1 MTSKDTA
8 EALLARRLAGE
19 DVAGQSDWQISH
31 EPIPPAGHPDGDVK
45 IGKSLRVPLPMFT
58 EISAV
63 AERRR
68 MSWSALVR
76 GWIAEGLA
84 RDREAGAEVDP
95 VIELHHHLDAAT
107 RALRALEGR
116 RDAA

>member
-1 MTSKDTA
+1 MNDRDT
-8 EALLARRLAGE
+8 EDLFARRLAGE
-19 DVAGQSDWQISH
+19 DVAKGEPRISY
-31 EPIPPAGHPDGDVK
+31 EPIQPAGHPDGEMK
-45 IGKSLRVPLPMFT
+45 IGKSLRVPMAMFA

-76 GWIAEGLA
+76 QWIAEGLT
-84 RDREAGAEVDP
+84 RETEADVDP
-95 VIELHHHLDAAT
+95 VVELHHHLDAAT

>member
-1 MTSKDTA
+1 MNSKDT
-8 EALLARRLAGE
+8 EDLLTRRLSGE
-19 DVAGQSDWQISH
+19 DVACEEPRISH
-31 EPIPPAGHPDGDVK
+31 EPIQPTDHPDGDMK
-45 IGKSLRVPLPMFT
+45 IGKSLRVPLAMFAQ
-58 EISAV
+58 INAV

-76 GWIAEGLA
+76 QWIAEGLA
-84 RDREAGAEVDP
+84 RDAEVEVDP
-95 VIELHHHLDAAT
+95 VVELHHHLDAAT